1 MASNQIKV
9 SIFEFEKTMVVTKV
23 KNTNRNPKLSL
34 SSLLVCFTLIVF
46 GSSFSQ
52 LSAIQDE
59 ADYPFLI
66 NLPSDSILK
75 SNPPVIIFL
84 HGRSLSGNN
93 LEIVKRYGIINE
105 ILRGRQIPAIVVAPQ
120 VKMGKP
126 WEPDK
131 ILSVLKYVKSHYDV
145 DTNRVYVAGMSL
157 GGYGTLDFAGKYP
170 ELVAA
175 AVALCGGGTEKYAS
189 NLAKVPLWIEHGVN
203 DKAVPVSE
211 SDKIVAAIQN
221 VYDENLLYIRNPTAS
236 HGNLERIFHTDQFYE
251 WLFMNTKDLE
261 CEEQQFEEFCG
272 TFSTLD
278 DLQLLQSE
286 IQNDSD
292 D

>member
-1 MASNQIKV
+1 M
-9 SIFEFEKTMVVTKV
+9 
-23 KNTNRNPKLSL
+23 KNTICNRKLSL
-34 SSLLVCFTLIVF
+34 SRLLVIINLMFFTT
-46 GSSFSQ
+46 SFSQ
-52 LSAIQDE
+52 LNAIQDQ

-66 NLPSDSILK
+66 NLPPDSVLQSK
-75 SNPPVIIFL
+75 LPVLIFL

-131 ILSVLKYVKSHYDV
+131 VLSVLQYVKSHYDI

-189 NLAKVPLWIEHGVN
+189 NLAKVPLWIEHGIN

-211 SDKIVAAIQN
+211 SDKIVEAIRN
-221 VYDENLLYIRNPTAS
+221 VYDENLLYIRNPTAT
-236 HGNLERIFHTDQFYE
+236 HGSLERIFHTDLFYE
-251 WLFMNTKDLE
+251 WLFMNSKDIE

-278 DLQLLQSE
+278 DL
-286 IQNDSD
+286 
-292 D
+292 